1 MNYQKIHDDIILFAK
16 SRNLDIHTHHDVHR
30 IIPKSMGGTDNPL
43 NLVKLTDK
51 EHFIIHT
58 LLWKIHRNRSMT
70 AALWIMSQ
78 NKKYHYKEM
87 NGNRYAKLR
96 EEFRKNQTNQ
106 QIYKFENIITGEI
119 FEGIRKEFRKYANV
133 SYSECAIIV
142 KKGIICETGYRSA
155 TNGINWK
162 LYGAT
167 IQKRIPHNTDHTI
180 YEFVN
185 IFTGEEFYGTRKDF
199 DKENSCRSLEV
210 IKNIR
215 VVNGWKLKG
224 SVPNRIPTN
233 KKNKVQA

>member
-16 SRNLDIHTHHDVHR
+16 SRDLDPYTHYDTHHV
-30 IIPKSMGGTDNPL
+30 IPRSMGGTNDPS

-58 LLWKIHRNRSMT
+58 LLWKIYRNRSMT

-78 NKKYHYKEM
+78 NKRYHYREM

-96 EEFRKNQTNQ
+96 EEFRENQTDR

-133 SYSECAIIV
+133 SYSECSIIV
-142 KKGIICETGYRSA
+142 KNGMICSTGYKSS
-155 TNGINWK
+155 TNGINWR
-162 LYGAT
+162 LHGAT
-167 IQKRIPHNTDHTI
+167 MKRRIPHNTDHTI
-180 YEFVN
+180 YEFMN
-185 IFTGEEFYGTRKDF
+185 IFTGEEFHGTRKQF
-199 DKENSCRSLEV
+199 DKENSYRSHEV

-224 SVPNRIPTN
+224 ATPNRIPTN
-233 KKNKVQA
+233 KNNKVQA